1 MISKDENSGLLD
13 IKRIEKARKRAKIKR
28 WHDRI
33 NKRLG

>member
-13 IKRIEKARKRAKIKR
+13 IMRIEKARMRAKIKR

-33 NKRLG
+33 NKILG